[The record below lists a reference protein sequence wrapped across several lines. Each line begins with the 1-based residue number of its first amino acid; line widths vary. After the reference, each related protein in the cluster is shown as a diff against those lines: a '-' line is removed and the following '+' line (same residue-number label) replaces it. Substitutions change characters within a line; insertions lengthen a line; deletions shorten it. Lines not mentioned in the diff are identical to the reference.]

1 MLLGRGDLGREE
13 ETMGREPGKRWVG
26 VPAAGYMQIDEKNC
40 YGAIVGP
47 MTQSGTRQDAATAY
61 DM

>member
-1 MLLGRGDLGREE
+1 
-13 ETMGREPGKRWVG
+13 MGREPGKRWVG

-47 MTQSGTRQDAATAY
+47 MTQSGTRQDVATAY